1 MTNNLCK
8 LISEC
13 KAGGG
18 YTSTNDFIVK
28 ELNTQKI
35 NEKLAKQEIEMEI
48 INGFMVFSK
57 ETYTKNE
64 LEKLSNKNK
73 FLKYAYKHRYYALY
87 KISNENNSTLTFI
100 LYNPS
105 YANPEVLDDTIYN
118 CIDLAKRTHY
128 CNVEILNLFSLRA
141 TVPSAEKLEETNSIN
156 SIFLKKYIDESD
168 CKDKTLDIVAA
179 WGCGKDKKNKYH
191 QKYCNEIYDKLKNKN
206 AFFIGID
213 TTKINQQI
221 NRHPDKRIWNGM
233 GGLGVAKLVPVSP
246 QD

>member
-1 MTNNLCK
+1 MTNNLLCK

-13 KAGGG
+13 KAGVDC
-18 YTSTNDFIVK
+18 TNTNGFIVEK
-28 ELNTQKI
+28 LNIQKI
-35 NEKLAKQEIEMEI
+35 NEKLTKQEIKI
-48 INGFMVFSK
+48 IDGFMVFSN
-57 ETYTKNE
+57 ETYDKSE

-118 CIDLAKRTHY
+118 CIDLAKITHY

-156 SIFLKKYIDESD
+156 SIFLKKYIDESN
-168 CKDKTLDIVAA
+168 CKDTTFGIVAA

-191 QKYCNEIYDKLKNKN
+191 QIYCNEIYDKLKNKN

-233 GGLGVAKLVPVSP
+233 GGFGVATLVPVSP